1 MARQTASSPWIGPSP
16 SGFQPVDWSFSQWIS
31 ARGLYTNPMS
41 VVTVLPQNDSSE
53 SLTNLLTLATQQ
65 HPDVVKVISS
75 FASDV
80 SACFGTKITKLYE
93 HLGGVLHG
101 DTRKCEL
108 SNDGY
113 IFEMFDDYRGK
124 RVMRNK
130 VTIHIETP
138 PQLSDQTSKDTQ
150 DNQGFQN
157 IKDGQEDRYIQHMR
171 DFIVSNDGKEIF
183 ILQFK
188 STDVLVYSSNG
199 AFLRCITLPRRRL
212 ACINPYI
219 EQIEMNKCGQLVML
233 CADEEDND
241 DRYDEMT
248 FKLIYAVLSTSGELI
263 SKVSL
268 DISDHLLKRLTK
280 FIVSPEIINGL
291 IFVGITQHNAIHAFD
306 AASGKCMRKM
316 HGDVFFTSLPKINLM
331 EGNFDYTV
339 DEPGCEH
346 VYTRGL
352 IVNYDGT
359 IQHEI
364 GQHTF
369 VFDPRPVVLMTGEI
383 ICFKNNHFL
392 FYNTKGKFL
401 RKIQWDDHDVFSF
414 KLDHRGRLIISGHYG
429 VWCME

>member
-1 MARQTASSPWIGPSP
+1 
-16 SGFQPVDWSFSQWIS
+16 
-31 ARGLYTNPMS
+31 MS
-41 VVTVLPQNDSSE
+41 VITDSVQNDSSE
-53 SLTNLLTLATQQ
+53 SLTLATQQ
-65 HPDVVKVISS
+65 NPDVVKVSSS

-101 DTRKCEL
+101 VTRKCEL
-108 SNDGY
+108 SNDGD
-113 IFEMFDDYRGK
+113 IFEMFDYYRGK

-138 PQLSDQTSKDTQ
+138 PQLM
-150 DNQGFQN
+150 NQ
-157 IKDGQEDRYIQHMR
+157 DGQGNQDDQDDRYIQHMR

-199 AFLRCITLPRRRL
+199 AFLRCIALPRRRL

-233 CADEEDND
+233 CADEEEND

-268 DISDHLLKRLTK
+268 DICDHVLKRLTK
-280 FIVSPEIINGL
+280 FLVSPEIINGL

-316 HGDVFFTSLPKINLM
+316 HGDVFFTSLPKIKLM
-331 EGNFDYTV
+331 EGSLDFTV

-359 IQHEI
+359 ILHEI

-392 FYNTKGKFL
+392 FYNTRGKFL
-401 RKIQWDDHDVFSF
+401 RKIQWDHDVFSF